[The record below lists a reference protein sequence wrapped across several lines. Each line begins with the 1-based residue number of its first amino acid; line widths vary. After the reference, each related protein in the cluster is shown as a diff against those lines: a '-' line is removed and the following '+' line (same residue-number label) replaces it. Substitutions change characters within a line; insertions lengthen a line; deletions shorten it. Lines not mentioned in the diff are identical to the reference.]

1 MLRTRSGDEV
11 YLLPS
16 HRGWALVDVETS
28 GLNAS
33 RDRVLSVAA
42 IAVDRNGQTEA
53 EYSSFFNPGCDPGPV
68 HIHGLTPERLRG
80 APTFDSA
87 VVQLHELLSG
97 RTLVAHNAN
106 FDHGFLVGEA
116 KRAGVTLP
124 ITHRLCTVT
133 LTRRLQLDV
142 PNAQLATLA
151 RHWQIPQRDAHNAV
165 DDVRVLLEVF
175 RRSLDLAN
183 NLGLQVPVVACGST
197 TRAYPDNVTRVPCPW
212 TDPGRFD
219 AGVGLVQGTKVVI
232 TGSTSLPRL
241 ELARRFT
248 DAGLDVMN
256 GVSGKTGLL
265 IANTG
270 VPDSRKLRVARDKG
284 IPIVDEATAMRLVE
298 RVVPG
303 TPKSVP
309 VIEVLP
315 QTASSRPSK
324 QPVAL
329 PWSGRR
335 VLVLGGDHTE
345 AAAIRSRL
353 TTLGATPAINFTA
366 GVTHVLVLDG
376 GHSDPRIRKAHD
388 RQLPILE
395 SHHLETLAGDTPI
408 GEPESAVATAAATRA
423 QTPRNLTPG
432 AVMDVPSDVTEFTVN
447 VAWADTAAPI
457 EVDVVAFELDR
468 DHKVLSDDEFV
479 FYNQPA
485 SPDGAVRLC
494 IDGDREQGIAVDLSA
509 VDVDIDRIMVGASI
523 ETATFGDVGAL
534 SVTVD
539 SSELTFATAV
549 LDAATTERSMII
561 AEIYRRNDVWRI
573 RALGQGYDDSLAEFA
588 VRHGVEVD
596 D

>member
-1 MLRTRSGDEV
+1 M
-11 YLLPS
+11 
-16 HRGWALVDVETS
+16 
-28 GLNAS
+28 NAS

-42 IAVDRNGQTEA
+42 IALDRNGQTEA

-87 VVQLHELLSG
+87 VAQLHELLSG

-116 KRAGVTLP
+116 TRAGVTLP

-151 RHWQIPQRDAHNAV
+151 RHRQIPQLDAHNAV

-175 RRSLDLAN
+175 RRSLDLAD
-183 NLGLQVPVVACGST
+183 NLGLQLPVVACST
-197 TRAYPDNVTRVPCPW
+197 TSRAYPDNVAHVPCPW
-212 TDPGRFD
+212 ADPGRFD
-219 AGVGLVQGTKVVI
+219 TGVGLVQGTKVVI
-232 TGSTSLPRL
+232 TGSTTLPRL
-241 ELARRFT
+241 ALARRLT

-256 GVSGKTGLL
+256 SVSGKTGLV
-265 IANTG
+265 IANCG
-270 VPDSRKLRVARDKG
+270 VPDSRKLRVAQDKG
-284 IPIVDEATAMRLVE
+284 IPIVDEVTALRLVE

-315 QTASSRPSK
+315 KPPSTRSSQ
-324 QPVAL
+324 QPATL

-335 VLVLGGDHTE
+335 VLVLGGDHGE

-366 GVTHVLVLDG
+366 GVTHLLVLDG
-376 GHSDPRIRKAHD
+376 GYSDPRIRKAHD

-395 SHHLETLAGDTPI
+395 SHHLHTMTGETLTDAAESTFAAGVETPA
-408 GEPESAVATAAATRA
+408 PV
-423 QTPRNLTPG
+423 PRNLAPG
-432 AVMDVPSDVTEFTVN
+432 AVMDVPFDITEFTVN
-447 VAWADTAAPI
+447 IAWAADRSAPF

-479 FYNQPA
+479 FYNQPS
-485 SPDGAVRLC
+485 SPDSAVRLC

-509 VDVDIDRIMVGASI
+509 VGEDVDRIMVGASI

-534 SVTVD
+534 SVTID
-539 SSELTFATAV
+539 TPEFSFATAV
-549 LDAATTERSMII
+549 LDAATTERSMIV
-561 AEIYRRNDVWRI
+561 AEIYRRNGIWRL
-573 RALGQGYDDSLAEFA
+573 RAVGQGYDDGLAEFA
-588 VRHGVEVD
+588 VRHGVEID